1 MSEAP
6 FASLAAMALKLGSF
20 EPEDKLQMLLIKY
33 CKKVLKTLIKETK
46 QYG

>member
-20 EPEDKLQMLLIKY
+20 EPENKTIVPLFVNSHNRRQIANAIDKIL
-33 CKKVLKTLIKETK
+33 
-46 QYG
+46 